1 MYFFGRGVDKD
12 YAQAIAW
19 YSKAADQSFAEAQFR
34 LGFMNEK
41 GLGTAQSDQAAVD
54 LYQKAARNGSVEAQ
68 RAYDR
73 LSPKLSSGSGNNNN
87 Q

>member
-12 YAQAIAW
+12 YQQAIAW
-19 YSKAADQSFAEAQFR
+19 YTKAAAQQFADAQFR

-41 GLGTAQSDQAAVD
+41 GLGTPQSDQAAVD
-54 LYQKAARNGSVEAQ
+54 LYQKAAHNGSVDAQ

-73 LSPKLSSGSGNNNN
+73 LSPKLSGNNP
-87 Q
+87 